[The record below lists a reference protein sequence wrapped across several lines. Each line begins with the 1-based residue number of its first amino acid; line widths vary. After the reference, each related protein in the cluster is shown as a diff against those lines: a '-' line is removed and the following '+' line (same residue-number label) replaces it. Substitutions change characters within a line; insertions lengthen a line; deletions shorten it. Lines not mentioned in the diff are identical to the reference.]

1 MGRHSKP
8 LLPPR
13 ETLQEERSS
22 VAIASTLKRHRKCRS
37 RPTAS
42 KEATTP
48 VEETVR
54 DVLATRKH
62 VDDVNVRQA
71 IARQDAELKSARQI
85 AAIAAEV
92 AELLLAPAP
101 D

>member
-1 MGRHSKP
+1 M
-8 LLPPR
+8 
-13 ETLQEERSS
+13 
-22 VAIASTLKRHRKCRS
+22 
-37 RPTAS
+37 
-42 KEATTP
+42 
-48 VEETVR
+48 EETVR